1 MAGLYA
7 PDQAEQNVRNELQ
20 DVSADTL
27 TATHPIYNAFVE
39 RWLEYL
45 DLYEEENLERYVF
58 RHIRESQESHAAR
71 IKRISYRNFC
81 APVVDLYIHYLFS
94 KPINRSTGQ
103 PRTAAPTPEP
113 DVAPTAPVRK
123 KKHLT
128 LVQKPGSGLA
138 GSNLQ
143 QEWEGWLKDV
153 DRRGTTMDR
162 FMADADRFALIFGH
176 IFIATDMPRI
186 SEQPRTEA
194 ERRAQSLRPYLVPY
208 FPTETPNWQLDEDGS
223 LVWIR
228 FREMSQGQTD
238 PFAGR
243 DRWQQKA
250 QQNVQ
255 MFADYRL
262 IKEGQQGISMNPV
275 KNARYR
281 TWTRYGW
288 FLHEIKGRKVE
299 LIDQGEHGL
308 GVVPVEPLYNRRYS
322 RYPFVGQSLLN
333 GISRLNVEILNM
345 DSLITESV
353 YQNVINILV
362 MRRQPT
368 DQSEIVIGANNVLE
382 YSGDV
387 PPFFLTPSAAPL
399 QFMEGRVQTL
409 REEIYRLA
417 KLGGGLG
424 LEPRAMSS
432 GIEAAFEF
440 NETNR
445 MLADRA
451 DEAENTETKIHRH
464 WYRWMGGEFTGTVD
478 YSDDFSVQ
486 SFQEELQL
494 VTTVKQTLRSPT
506 ARKEMEKRAAK
517 HVLHNLD
524 DETMEQIR
532 RETDFIPE
540 SVESFS
546 GPVWYDPIQQQ
557 VKQPGTDTPPVGTL
571 GTIYQQEQEHAG
583 GETNGNDSETTTP
596 PAETKP
602 SENGT
607 NSQQQEPPPKQQAS
621 K

>member
-1 MAGLYA
+1 MAGLYT
-7 PDQAEQNVRNELQ
+7 PDQAEQTVRDELYN
-20 DVSADTL
+20 VSADTL
-27 TATHPIYNAFVE
+27 TATHPVYNAFVE

-45 DLYEEENLERYVF
+45 DLYEGENLERYVF
-58 RHIRESQESHAAR
+58 RHIRESQESHQAR
-71 IKRISYRNFC
+71 IKRVSYRNFC

-94 KPINRSTGQ
+94 KPINRSPGQ
-103 PRTAAPTPEP
+103 PRPAPPASDPEEP
-113 DVAPTAPVRK
+113 PVAPARK
-123 KKHLT
+123 KKHLS
-128 LVQKPGSGLA
+128 LVQGKKPGGVA
-138 GSNLQ
+138 GSSRQ
-143 QEWEGWLKDV
+143 QEWESWLKDV

-162 FMADADRFALIFGH
+162 FMADSGRFALIFGH

-208 FPTETPNWQLDEDGS
+208 FPTEVPNWQLDDDGS

-228 FREMSQGQTD
+228 FREMAQGQSD
-238 PFAGR
+238 PFASTN
-243 DRWQQKA
+243 RWQQKV

-262 IKEGQQGISMNPV
+262 IKEGQQGLSMNPV
-275 KNARYR
+275 KSARYR

-322 RYPFVGQSLLN
+322 RYPFVGQSLLTDI
-333 GISRLNVEILNM
+333 GRLNVEILNM

-432 GIEAAFEF
+432 GLEAAFEF

-451 DEAENTETKIHRH
+451 DESENTETKVHRH

-494 VTTVKQTLRSPT
+494 VTTVKQALRSPT
-506 ARKEMEKRAAK
+506 ARREMEKRAAK

-524 DETMEQIR
+524 DDVMEQIR

-546 GPVWYDPIQQQ
+546 GPVWYDPVQQQ

-571 GTIYQQEQEHAG
+571 GDIYQQEQATQAE
-583 GETNGNDSETTTP
+583 GEAHDGAPGTESPPTETQG
-596 PAETKP
+596 E
-602 SENGT
+602 GT
-607 NSQQQEPPPKQQAS
+607 DSQQQAS
-621 K
+621 